1 MARLR
6 APVTKAD
13 HAQGRANAP
22 LVLVE
27 YGDYECPHCGR
38 AYPIVKQVQRVLGD
52 ELLFVFRNF
61 PLAQI
66 HPHAMKAAAAAEA
79 AGLQGQFWEMH
90 DLLFEN
96 QARLDDQS
104 LLAYAASLDL
114 DVDRFVADAG
124 SDAVA
129 ERIAADVEGG
139 ARSGVNGTPTFFA
152 NGVRVDGDWDYD
164 SLLLALR
171 KPRTRDTVNAS
182 L

>member
-6 APVTKAD
+6 IPLSNAD
-13 HAQGRANAP
+13 HSQGPKNAP

-38 AYPIVKQVQRVLGD
+38 AYPIVKQVQQTLGN

-61 PLAQI
+61 PLAEI
-66 HPHAMKAAAAAEA
+66 HPHAMNAARAAEA

-96 QARLDDQS
+96 QDRLDDQS
-104 LLAYAASLDL
+104 LEAYASSLEL
-114 DVDRFVADAG
+114 DMDKFVEDADN
-124 SDAVA
+124 DEIF
-129 ERIAADVEGG
+129 ERVTADIDGG

-152 NGVRVDGDWDYD
+152 NGVRVDGGWDYD
-164 SLLLALR
+164 ALLLALR
-171 KPRTRDTVNAS
+171 ETAVRRA
-182 L
+182 